1 MHILRHPK
9 KKILSC
15 NHAKKNYVFQ
25 ELISKLIKNSIISS
39 ISGNLKK
46 KENPKKEGVGGGRGV
61 YILDS
66 TFYLIT
72 LMYEECDRVYT
83 SMNEFCDT
91 QKAK

>member
-15 NHAKKNYVFQ
+15 NHAKKIYVFQ

-61 YILDS
+61 YIYS

-72 LMYEECDRVYT
+72 LMYKECDKVYT

>member
-1 MHILRHPK
+1 MQP
-9 KKILSC
+9 C
-15 NHAKKNYVFQ
+15 QKNNVFQ
-25 ELISKLIKNSIISS
+25 ELISKLIENSIISS

-61 YILDS
+61 YIYS

-72 LMYEECDRVYT
+72 LMYKECDRVYT

>member
-1 MHILRHPK
+1 MGI
-9 KKILSC
+9 
-15 NHAKKNYVFQ
+15 
-25 ELISKLIKNSIISS
+25 
-39 ISGNLKK
+39 LKK

-61 YILDS
+61 YIYS

-72 LMYEECDRVYT
+72 LMYKECDRVYT